1 MFFFIYIYIFIYFAL
16 SHNRLVAVLVVDL
29 EEVVSTTNDLLE
41 IPLFQVGPMRQ
52 SFLLVLF
59 SFLFFPFTLSHF
71 YFSPDADVLQDHN
84 PHRNR
89 APRFVFSH

>member
-1 MFFFIYIYIFIYFAL
+1 MFFSICFFYFAL

-59 SFLFFPFTLSHF
+59 SFLFFFFHTFALLLF
-71 YFSPDADVLQDHN
+71 A
-84 PHRNR
+84 
-89 APRFVFSH
+89 